1 VNATHPNVKLIR
13 DFYDVHARFYAG
25 GEIEPVSEMLTD
37 DIAWHVP
44 GRSPIA
50 GHYQGKEEVLGYFRA
65 RSERASGTFRIEV
78 RDVLANDQ
86 RAVVLAGGRASRDG
100 QTLSWETAGVF
111 RIVDGRVAEC
121 WLLPFDQYAF
131 DEIWR

>member
-1 VNATHPNVKLIR
+1 
-13 DFYDVHARFYAG
+13 
-25 GEIEPVSEMLTD
+25 
-37 DIAWHVP
+37 VP

>member
-1 VNATHPNVKLIR
+1 MGEPHPNAKLIR
-13 DFYDVHARFYAG
+13 DFYDLHARFYAG

-50 GHYQGKEEVLGYFRA
+50 GHYQGKDEVLGYFRT
-65 RSERASGTFRIEV
+65 RSEKARGTFRIEI
-78 RDVLANDQ
+78 REVLANDQ
-86 RAVVLAGGRASRDG
+86 RAVVLAGGRALRDG
-100 QTLSWETAGVF
+100 ETLSWETAGVF
-111 RIVDGRVAEC
+111 RIVGGKVAEC
-121 WLLPFDQYAF
+121 WLLPFDQYEF